1 MAPKKEDRLAGRR
14 ILAPPS
20 VWPDFPCPKGQK
32 GWAGVVGKKKDAKT
46 HFVTFPDSGDASKYF
61 FSDEDI
67 TRWLV
72 EEEEEAAPVT
82 APAKAPSGKAD
93 AGSGRGAAAAA
104 TAPASSHKGAGSGGA
119 AGKRKEAAGGSQQQQ
134 EEEARPSKKGK
145 GPAVAAENTELMS
158 KDTLK
163 NLILSTIEGLDKE
176 QLRAAYRDILKLKH
190 GRR

>member
-1 MAPKKEDRLAGRR
+1 M
-14 ILAPPS
+14 
-20 VWPDFPCPKGQK
+20 Q
-32 GWAGVVGKKKDAKT
+32 
-46 HFVTFPDSGDASKYF
+46 YF

-82 APAKAPSGKAD
+82 APAKAPSGKAA

-145 GPAVAAENTELMS
+145 GPAVAGAVTNGCKSVVAVGRRVEGRGAVNALRGRVGASRPVLLVGGRWGGIWMRRV
-158 KDTLK
+158 
-163 NLILSTIEGLDKE
+163 LSAAFAP
-176 QLRAAYRDILKLKH
+176 RAATRQCAWRSCK
-190 GRR
+190 